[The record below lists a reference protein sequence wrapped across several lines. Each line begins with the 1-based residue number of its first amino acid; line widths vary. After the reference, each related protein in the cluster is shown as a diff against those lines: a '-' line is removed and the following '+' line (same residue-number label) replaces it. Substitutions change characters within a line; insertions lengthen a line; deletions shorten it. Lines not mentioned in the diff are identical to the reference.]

1 MGRSDSSS
9 SYSYSSSRS
18 RSSSRSPARRR
29 DKRSSSSSSSSD
41 SSSAAPRRAQAAP
54 RRGAADEPQKAVL
67 HVRNLTR
74 NVNEEHLREIFGNYG
89 SIKNVELAVD
99 ALVQLPKG
107 YAFIEFASVDLAKA
121 AVQHMDG
128 GQIDSNVVSVA
139 LAGSQRLDRIAEDR
153 PADREAHVAR
163 QAGARA

>member
-1 MGRSDSSS
+1 M
-9 SYSYSSSRS
+9 
-18 RSSSRSPARRR
+18 
-29 DKRSSSSSSSSD
+29 
-41 SSSAAPRRAQAAP
+41 
-54 RRGAADEPQKAVL
+54 L

-89 SIKNVELAVD
+89 SIKNVELAID

-139 LAGSQRLDRIAEDR
+139 LAVTVPRISCLRTDVVGWPFPIHLRTPEQQQHQGQTATHDRLRRGLIE
-153 PADREAHVAR
+153 PATRHVYSWV
-163 QAGARA
+163 GI